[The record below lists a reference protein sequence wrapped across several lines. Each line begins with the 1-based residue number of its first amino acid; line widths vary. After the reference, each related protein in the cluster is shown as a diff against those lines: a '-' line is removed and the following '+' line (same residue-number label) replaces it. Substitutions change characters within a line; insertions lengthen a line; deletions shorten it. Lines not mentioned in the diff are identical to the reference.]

1 MKVELCVLAV
11 TSLVATQALD
21 KASRE
26 QVLVRRRR
34 NVIQQRARRM
44 RRSSNRHWSG
54 QEHLD
59 MPGWDDLADKL
70 SSDEG
75 WKGHVSN
82 AGDITVHGQ
91 GKAQQHYRSSGGFET
106 DNSTSSFADAGLIQ
120 LRKFRQLK
128 TMILFLQE
136 NPVFGKY
143 CYYGCWCFIDGSD
156 NMQSGYGQP
165 RDNIDE
171 ACMAFSKCYRCL
183 AMDYPTFEETLRYN
197 FDMDEDD
204 QGNKFINCNDAT
216 GTMKRNLCECD
227 RELALELAE
236 HENEWNQQFH
246 ERQSDF
252 DRRKECFTPL
262 NQRWEV
268 DQCCGTYPA
277 RYPYSSHQGVRD
289 CCGSKIYSNEYSQCC
304 SDGSIQDVN
313 ETC

>member
-1 MKVELCVLAV
+1 MKVELCTIILGSLTVSAV
-11 TSLVATQALD
+11 DSSKD
-21 KASRE
+21 

-34 NVIQQRARRM
+34 NAIQQRANRRM
-44 RRSSNRHWSG
+44 KRSSNKHWSG
-54 QEHLD
+54 SEHLD
-59 MPGWDDLADKL
+59 MPGWDSLASKL
-70 SSDEG
+70 SEDEG
-75 WKGHVSN
+75 WNGHVSK

-91 GKAQQHYRSSGGFET
+91 KKQQHQVRSTGTAF
-106 DNSTSSFADAGLIQ
+106 DVDQNSTIADAGLIQ

-143 CYYGCWCFIDGSD
+143 CYYGCWCFVDGSD
-156 NMQSGYGQP
+156 NLQTGYGKP

-183 AMDYPTFEETLRYN
+183 AMDYPTFDETLRYN

-204 QGNKFINCNDAT
+204 NGQKSINCNDAS

-227 RELALELAE
+227 KELALELAE
-236 HENEWNQQFH
+236 HENEWNVQYH

-252 DRRKECFTPL
+252 DRKKECFTPL
-262 NQRWEV
+262 NQKWEV

-289 CCGSKIYSNEYSQCC
+289 CCGSKIYSKEYSQCC
-304 SDGSIQDVN
+304 SDGSIQDAN
-313 ETC
+313 DTC